1 MKIKNRKKTQP
12 DISKKSNWQK
22 KSNKILKRDNY
33 TCQICGKSN
42 AGMIHY
48 KNFLGL
54 ERWEYLADELTTF
67 CYRCWLEETG
77 IATFRSGDK
86 L

>member
-12 DISKKSNWQK
+12 DISKKSNWHK
-22 KSNKILKRDNY
+22 KVTKILKRDNY
-33 TCQICGKSN
+33 TCQICGKGN

-77 IATFRSGDK
+77 IAAFRSGDK
-86 L
+86 K